1 MTFRPAAA
9 LAAALFLAAAPA
21 VPPAAAQDRPPPERA
36 TGRGA
41 SATVEAARRMVVAAN
56 PLAAEAGL
64 AALRDGGTAA
74 DAAIAAQLVLGL
86 VEPQSSGIGG
96 GAFLLAYEA
105 ADGSL
110 VAWDGR
116 ETAPAAATP
125 DLFLSGGR
133 PMGFLDAVV
142 GGRSVGVP
150 GVPALLEAVHGRHGR
165 LPWPRLF
172 EPAIRLAE
180 EGFAVSPRLA
190 AMIAEDRARLA
201 AHPSTAAYF
210 LEADGSPKA
219 AGTVLRNPAYAETLR
234 ALAAG
239 GAQAFY
245 RGPIAA
251 DLVAAVRSHPTN
263 PGLLTGDDLAGYR
276 AQAREAVCGPYR
288 AVEVCGMG
296 PPSSGGLAVLQILG
310 VLDHFDMASLDPMS
324 ADAAH
329 LTVEATRLAFADRNL
344 YVADRD
350 FVPVPVR
357 GMTDPGYLTQ
367 RAQLVSRDRASEA
380 PAAGNPPWREGRL
393 WGPDAS
399 PELPSTTHL
408 SVVDADGNVVS
419 MTSSVESAFGAR
431 MMVRGFVLNNQL
443 TDFSFS
449 PVADGRPVANRV
461 EPGKRPRS
469 SMSPT
474 IVFDR
479 AGEPVLVVGSPGGAR
494 IIGYV
499 ARTISAVVDRGMDPG
514 EAVALP
520 HVVSI
525 GRAADLEEGTAAADL
540 KAALEAR
547 GHTVSVRELNSGL
560 SAIAIR
566 GGRLLGGADPRR
578 EGAAVGD

>member
-1 MTFRPAAA
+1 VTLRPAAA
-9 LAAALFLAAAPA
+9 IAAALLFAAPL
-21 VPPAAAQDRPPPERA
+21 PAAAQDRPAPERA

-41 SATVEAARRMVVAAN
+41 AATVEAARHMVVAAN

-64 AALRDGGTAA
+64 AVLREGGSAA
-74 DAAIAAQLVLGL
+74 DAAIAAQFVLGL

-96 GAFLLAYEA
+96 GAFLLAHDA
-105 ADGSL
+105 SDGSL
-110 VAWDGR
+110 TAWDGR

-125 DLFLSGGR
+125 EMFLGPDGR
-133 PMGFLDAVV
+133 PMGFFDAVV
-142 GGRSVGVP
+142 GGLSVGVP
-150 GVPALLEAVHGRHGR
+150 GVPALLDSVHRRHGR
-165 LPWPRLF
+165 LPWARLA
-172 EPAIRLAE
+172 EPAIRIAE
-180 EGFAVSPRLA
+180 EGFAISPRLA
-190 AMIAEDRARLA
+190 ALIAGDRERLA
-201 AHPSTAAYF
+201 AHPSTAGYF
-210 LEADGSPKA
+210 LEADGTPKA
-219 AGTVLRNPAYAETLR
+219 AGAVLRNPAYAETLR
-234 ALAAG
+234 AIAAG

-251 DLVAAVRSHPTN
+251 DVAAAVRGHPTN
-263 PGLLTGDDLAGYR
+263 PGTMTTDDLAAYR
-276 AQAREAVCGPYR
+276 AVAREAVCGPYR
-288 AVEVCGMG
+288 AVRVCGMG

-310 VLDHFDMASLDPMS
+310 VLDHFGMGSLDPMS

-329 LTVEATRLAFADRNL
+329 LMVEATRLAFADRSL

-357 GMTDPGYLTQ
+357 GMTDPAYLTQ
-367 RAQLVSRDRASEA
+367 RAQLVSRDRAMEA

-393 WGPDAS
+393 LWAPDSA
-399 PELPSTTHL
+399 PGRPSTTHV
-408 SVVDADGNVVS
+408 SVVDGDGNAVS

-431 MMVRGFVLNNQL
+431 LMVRGFLLNNQL
-443 TDFSFS
+443 TDFAFA
-449 PVADGRPVANRV
+449 PVVDGRPAANRA

-479 AGEPVLVVGSPGGAR
+479 DGDPVLVVGSPGGAR

-514 EAVALP
+514 DAVALP

-540 KAALEAR
+540 RGALEAR
-547 GHTVSVRELNSGL
+547 GHAVSVRELNSGL
-560 SAIAIR
+560 SAIVR
-566 GGRLLGGADPRR
+566 REGRLLGGADPRR
-578 EGAAVGD
+578 EGVALGD